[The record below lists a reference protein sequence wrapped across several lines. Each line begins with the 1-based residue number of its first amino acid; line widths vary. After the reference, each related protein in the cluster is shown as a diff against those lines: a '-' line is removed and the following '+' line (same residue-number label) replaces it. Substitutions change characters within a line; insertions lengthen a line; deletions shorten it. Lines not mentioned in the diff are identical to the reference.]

1 MYLCR
6 KLTDK
11 SHTEIGSSFGGKNH
25 ATVTHA
31 YEKIDKMRKEDKNF
45 DKLLQQ
51 FEEQMRSL

>member
-1 MYLCR
+1 MFLCR

-11 SHTEIGSSFGGKNH
+11 SLTEIGSYFGGRDH
-25 ATVTHA
+25 ATVIHA

-51 FEEQMRSL
+51 FEEQMRSF